1 MYMDWTNLTEITVS
15 NVEDTDINRSSAR
28 EITLNFIEAFN
39 KQNPKFDLSTLA
51 REWVYKDLS
60 ESYSDE
66 SEFVEELLQRSTTD
80 ELYSK
85 IPDRVSD
92 QFLEVFQRE
101 INELV

>member
-1 MYMDWTNLTEITVS
+1 MDWTNLTEITVS